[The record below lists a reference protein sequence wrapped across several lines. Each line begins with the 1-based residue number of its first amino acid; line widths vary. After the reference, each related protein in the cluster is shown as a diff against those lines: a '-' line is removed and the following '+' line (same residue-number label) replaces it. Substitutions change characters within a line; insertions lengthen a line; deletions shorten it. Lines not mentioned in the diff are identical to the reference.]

1 MWHSRPPRDPPPF
14 MAKTIL
20 NFHFDYLKPSL
31 RSRLVLGWPGCLG
44 VRLFVTM
51 PKWPQTQENDCR
63 LRPSDQIHG
72 KTRPDQIKP
81 DHHNIYT

>member
-1 MWHSRPPRDPPPF
+1 MGEHGKDGKYQPNELKHSIYDS
-14 MAKTIL
+14 
-20 NFHFDYLKPSL
+20 KPSIAKDCTL
-31 RSRLVLGWPGCLG
+31 TAGWPGCLG